1 MARQSR
7 DGDAAV
13 SRPDR
18 SQISMSFAGRKMVAA
33 LKSRRSSVTDFE
45 MQVGGR
51 TLRSGRHAQNKK
63 PARVSGRVR

>member
-1 MARQSR
+1 
-7 DGDAAV
+7 
-13 SRPDR
+13 
-18 SQISMSFAGRKMVAA
+18 MSFAGRKMVAA